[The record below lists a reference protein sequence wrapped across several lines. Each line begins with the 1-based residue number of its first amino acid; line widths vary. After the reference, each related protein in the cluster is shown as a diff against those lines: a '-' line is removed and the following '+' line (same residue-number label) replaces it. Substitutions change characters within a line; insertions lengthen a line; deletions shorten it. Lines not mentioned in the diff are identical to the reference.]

1 VATLVA
7 VMVRSKL
14 MPALRPETFGFAELN
29 PVTEP
34 VILPVP
40 RLIAVW
46 ACKKLVSKR
55 RAGKMTVIL
64 FIAGLDVKHG

>member
-1 VATLVA
+1 MPSLCCDTVNTGVVTLVA
-7 VMVRSKL
+7 VIVRSKL

-40 RLIAVW
+40 RLTVVW
-46 ACKKLVSKR
+46 PCSRGVSAKKR
-55 RAGKMTVIL
+55 M
-64 FIAGLDVKHG
+64 